1 MKKILLCVSILAV
14 IYTSAQDIDIKKGK
28 VLFDKKEVA
37 LVEGKKR
44 VYTLSDLQNKPIL
57 SIEYKAESYPYG
69 GNKIWFRLIDL
80 TSNQS
85 NDFET
90 DMKGFSLFNLEKDIV
105 KTFSN
110 GQYKLITSNGIDQ
123 SVVQQILELDK
134 RDIQEEYNN
143 EILAYNKLL
152 DELTELVKSNGIYFD
167 NKGIIYQNNIKI
179 GQILY
184 SLSGNSVGNYN
195 LVENNNYKVGEFRG
209 NSLEISDLN
218 KIHILKLKE
227 LENPLKDKNTRDV
240 KNNKFFTQIVGFAL
254 KNGFTLNTQLQIKN
268 TTEERIDYQNKITE
282 ARANSSNL
290 YDVPG
295 YLIDEKGNKIE
306 GKLSINF
313 EDITQK
319 IQKNNNVES
328 LPVSSGKSVSIKV
341 LNEKGKE
348 KSTRYKSNTGVKFCT
363 DSGDCYIGLKSIGNA
378 YNAIGNVMTLS
389 TDFSYFYKIISD
401 DNGFLILEGPEKN
414 KLYIKIPNQE
424 KALYLGNNN
433 DDKLEKNFNEYIK
446 CSLNSTDFDLKSLD
460 GLKIFFEKYKTTCK

>member
-1 MKKILLCVSILAV
+1 MKKILLSLFILGSFYV
-14 IYTSAQDIDIKKGK
+14 SAQDIDIKKGK

-44 VYTLSDLQNKPIL
+44 VYTLSDIQNKPIL
-57 SIEYKAESYPYG
+57 SIEYKAEPYTYG

-110 GQYKLITSNGIDQ
+110 GQYKIITSNGIDQ
-123 SVVQQILELDK
+123 SIVQQILQLDK

-143 EILAYNKLL
+143 EILDYNKLL

-184 SLSGNSVGNYN
+184 SPSGFSVDNYT
-195 LVENNNYKVGEFRG
+195 LVENNNYKVGEFGG

-218 KIHILKLKE
+218 KVYSLKLKE
-227 LENPLKDKNTRDV
+227 LENPLKDKSSRDI

-254 KNGFTLNTQLQIKN
+254 KNGFALNTQLQIKN
-268 TTEERIDYQNKITE
+268 STEERVDYQNKIAE
-282 ARANSSNL
+282 AKANSSNL

-295 YLIDEKGNKIE
+295 FLIDEKGNKVA

-313 EDITQK
+313 ENATSKVEKSNI
-319 IQKNNNVES
+319 ES
-328 LPVSSGKSVSIKV
+328 LPENYGKSVYVKAV
-341 LNEKGKE
+341 NEKGKE
-348 KSTRYKSNTGVKFCT
+348 KSTRYKSNTGAKFCT
-363 DSGDCYIGLKSIGNA
+363 DSGDCYIGLKTIGNVF
-378 YNAIGNVMTLS
+378 NSIGNVMSLS
-389 TDFSYFYKIISD
+389 TDFSYFYKILNE
-401 DNGFLILEGPEKN
+401 DNGFLILEEPSNN

-446 CSLNSTDFDLKSLD
+446 CSLNVTDFDLKSVD
-460 GLKIFFEKYKTTCK
+460 GIKTFFEKYKTTCK